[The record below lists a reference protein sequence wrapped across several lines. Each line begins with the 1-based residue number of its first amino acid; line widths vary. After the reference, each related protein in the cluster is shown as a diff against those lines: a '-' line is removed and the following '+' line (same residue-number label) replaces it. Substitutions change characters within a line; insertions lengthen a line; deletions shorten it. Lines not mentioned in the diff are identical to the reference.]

1 MREITR
7 GVETTRGYISAKFLL
22 AEPPQGYVIPE
33 GFKIT
38 KLPCRG
44 YVAGAKRKSGGAML
58 GATCPRSVWK

>member
-1 MREITR
+1 MREVTR

-22 AEPPQGYVIPE
+22 AEPVSGYVIPP

-38 KLPCRG
+38 KCPVKVLRG
-44 YVAGAKRKSGGAML
+44 ARKPKGGAML